1 MKIYLESTV
10 ECTVDGVGLLEPGK
24 PVEVDPQ
31 LFQVFHKV
39 RPADAK
45 FPPSV
50 QVVIDTERVTEKVE
64 ETAEETVEEEV
75 ADSSEEAKDEE
86 VAEVN

>member
-50 QVVIDTERVTEKVE
+50 QVVIDTERA
-64 ETAEETVEEEV
+64 AEST
-75 ADSSEEAKDEE
+75 DSSEEVEEDAE

>member
-50 QVVIDTERVTEKVE
+50 QVVIDTER
-64 ETAEETVEEEV
+64 AEEST
-75 ADSSEEAKDEE
+75 DSSEDSDSSGEVEEKAE

>member
-24 PVEVDPQ
+24 PVEVFPEYFR
-31 LFQVFHKV
+31 LFHNV

-50 QVVIDTERVTEKVE
+50 KVIFDTERPE
-64 ETAEETVEEEV
+64 AEEAVEDEEEEV
-75 ADSSEEAKDEE
+75 
-86 VAEVN
+86 N

>member
-1 MKIYLESTV
+1 MKIYLESDV

-24 PVEVDPQ
+24 QVEVDPDY
-31 LFQVFHKV
+31 FQIFHKV

-50 QVVIDTERVTEKVE
+50 RVVFDTGVEDETE
-64 ETAEETVEEEV
+64 EEEV
-75 ADSSEEAKDEE
+75 
-86 VAEVN
+86 N